1 MVFIY
6 NIFEGTKHLDKP
18 DGNLLERLIVRFIP
32 PYFVVVAFAVL
43 VIKWNELD
51 FHAVTERHLGFFVHE
66 DASSDGTEYDI
77 RTLVGR
83 AVFFFGLLLRQQ
95 SHFCLEVAL
104 KILFSFKMLLDRK
117 RTGGAFAAAFQA
129 SFHGYD
135 AA

>member
-1 MVFIY
+1 M
-6 NIFEGTKHLDKP
+6 DKP

-32 PYFVVVAFAVL
+32 PYFVVVAFTVL

-83 AVFFFGLLLRQQ
+83 AVIFWSAPFVLLRRQQ
-95 SHFCLEVAL
+95 SHFCLKVAL
-104 KILFSFKMLLDRK
+104 KILFSFKILLDRK
-117 RTGGAFAAAFQA
+117 KTGGAFAAAFQA

-135 AA
+135 AALS